1 MHLLFQRRSTNEKRL
16 IMAVGEGKPFPY
28 VEAYKS
34 LRTNLKF
41 ASEIHGAKSFAITSS
56 IPEECKSNTAINLA
70 VTLGQEDKKVLLM
83 DCDLRKPA
91 IHKYLKIIKERN
103 GLTNIL
109 SDDIKIE
116 NCIVRSKNLKIDV
129 LIAGA
134 IPPNPS
140 ELLASERMKR
150 LIEEL
155 RLHYDYIIV
164 DTPPISVVT
173 DAAVVGRLTD
183 GALLVVR
190 SKFAQTESVKLAK
203 QKLEGAGIKIFGVIL
218 TCFDAKKSKVK
229 TGYAASYQYD
239 YYKEK

>member
-16 IMAVGEGKPFPY
+16 IMAVGEGAPFSY

-41 ASEIHGAKSFAITSS
+41 ASEIHGAKSFVVTSS

-91 IHKYLKIIKERN
+91 IHKYLKIIKGRN

-109 SDDIKIE
+109 SEDIKIE

-150 LIEEL
+150 LMEEL
-155 RLHYDYIIV
+155 KLRYDYIIV

-218 TCFDAKKSKVK
+218 TCFDVKKSKVK